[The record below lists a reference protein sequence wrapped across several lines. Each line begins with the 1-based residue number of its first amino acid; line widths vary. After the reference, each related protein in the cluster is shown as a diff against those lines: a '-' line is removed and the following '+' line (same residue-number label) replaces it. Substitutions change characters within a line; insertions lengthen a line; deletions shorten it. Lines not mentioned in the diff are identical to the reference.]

1 MKRIPKDD
9 VDQKVI
15 KQIVLGEYSYAVNAL
30 WEKKEVKEHILKKF
44 SKDISTECD
53 GLCSL
58 TNPSMLRIS
67 SSEALKCFDEKSH
80 VQEIRERAPVLAAM
94 VEAASVT
101 KTKSKYKHDKS
112 QNIGV
117 DVQCAQSMAVSTL
130 LRSRCLAMST
140 QAYRVALLLWNSG
153 AKKQVSFSVST
164 SACLASFLQD
174 CGGFYTVWYTIC
186 VSYYDYYPM
195 CHSLFHARKK
205 PRSYKH

>member
-1 MKRIPKDD
+1 
-9 VDQKVI
+9 
-15 KQIVLGEYSYAVNAL
+15 
-30 WEKKEVKEHILKKF
+30 
-44 SKDISTECD
+44 
-53 GLCSL
+53 
-58 TNPSMLRIS
+58 MLRIS

-101 KTKSKYKHDKS
+101 TTKYKHDKS

-205 PRSYKH
+205 NRSYKH

>member
-1 MKRIPKDD
+1 
-9 VDQKVI
+9 
-15 KQIVLGEYSYAVNAL
+15 
-30 WEKKEVKEHILKKF
+30 
-44 SKDISTECD
+44 
-53 GLCSL
+53 
-58 TNPSMLRIS
+58 MLRIS

-80 VQEIRERAPVLAAM
+80 VQEIRERAAVLAAM

-101 KTKSKYKHDKS
+101 KTKYKHDKS

-117 DVQCAQSMAVSTL
+117 DVQCAQSMAVWTL
-130 LRSRCLAMST
+130 LRSRYLAMST
-140 QAYRVALLLWNSG
+140 QAYRVALLLSNSG

-186 VSYYDYYPM
+186 VSYYDYYLM

-205 PRSYKH
+205 TRSYKH

>member
-1 MKRIPKDD
+1 
-9 VDQKVI
+9 
-15 KQIVLGEYSYAVNAL
+15 
-30 WEKKEVKEHILKKF
+30 
-44 SKDISTECD
+44 
-53 GLCSL
+53 
-58 TNPSMLRIS
+58 
-67 SSEALKCFDEKSH
+67 
-80 VQEIRERAPVLAAM
+80 M

-101 KTKSKYKHDKS
+101 KTKYKHDKS

-174 CGGFYTVWYTIC
+174 CGGFYTEWYTIC

-205 PRSYKH
+205 TRSYKHCCISSFNDRLTKSSSNILCMSQCKPLPPPPPPRARVGI